1 MCRGRDRLDG
11 RRGEPKAQRLISCS
25 SVVHLVPT
33 AKYGCARPSAA
44 RSVHHCSVH
53 LDDATRR
60 LDKPEQ
66 SSRRPDS
73 SDATQTARTASG
85 QSSRSSDMTGQSG
98 HCPHTPRV

>member
-1 MCRGRDRLDG
+1 MSVLGAILYLPLALDLLPDFDVIRCRRACPRLVCQ
-11 RRGEPKAQRLISCS
+11 RGAAGAAQALHPRLEP
-25 SVVHLVPT
+25 
-33 AKYGCARPSAA
+33 
-44 RSVHHCSVH
+44 
-53 LDDATRR
+53 DATRR

-73 SDATQTARTASG
+73 SDATQTAWTASG